1 MKAEAKR
8 KYRETEE
15 GAEKA
20 GEKAT
25 ERGEKP
31 RQLPLF
37 PLAMSLFPGITMPLQ
52 IFEPRYLA
60 MIPRQLKREAGF
72 GIVTIKKGEEVG
84 KAPLIYPVGVEVEIV
99 DWYQQTNKLLGIKV
113 RGKRAFELESQQ
125 VEDDGLIVGVVRDLP
140 VDDIELIPEEHNG
153 LQALLQ
159 DLKQHPALANLEFPP
174 PINSSQLAYQLAQL
188 LPLSIELKMTAMK
201 TIGASQR
208 LDFLAEQVGNLSNA

>member
-8 KYRETEE
+8 KYRKAEE
-15 GAEKA
+15 DAEQA
-20 GEKAT
+20 REKAT
-25 ERGEKP
+25 EKGTKP

-37 PLAMSLFPGITMPLQ
+37 PLAMPLFPGITMPLQ

-60 MIPRQLKREAGF
+60 MIPRQLKRGAGF
-72 GIVTIKKGEEVG
+72 GVVTIKKGGEVG
-84 KAPLIYPVGVEVEIV
+84 KAPTIYPVGVEVEIV
-99 DWYQQTNKLLGIKV
+99 DWYQQANQLLGIKV

-125 VEDDGLIVGVVRDLP
+125 VEDDGLMVGIVRDLP
-140 VDDIELIPEEHNG
+140 MDDIELIPPEHNG
-153 LQALLQ
+153 LPALLQ

-188 LPLSIELKMTAMK
+188 LPLSVELKMAAMK
-201 TIGASQR
+201 MAGAAPR